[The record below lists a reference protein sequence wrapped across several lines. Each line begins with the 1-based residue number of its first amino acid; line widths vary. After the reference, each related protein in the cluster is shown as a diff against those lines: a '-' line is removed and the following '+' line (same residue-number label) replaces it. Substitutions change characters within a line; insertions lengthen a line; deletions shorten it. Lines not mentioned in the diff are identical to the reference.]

1 MKFLKKIDKTEIM
14 EKMTRTA
21 SKCGYKLKKASPTI
35 MIVGAAI
42 GGVTATVLACKATIK
57 AQDILTEHNAQVE
70 SIHTTKQQIESG
82 EIQLS
87 EGETYTE
94 NDYKS
99 DITTTYV
106 KTGLKLAKVYAPAVT
121 LGAVSLG
128 CMFGSHH
135 IMSKRNASLTAAYI
149 ALDKAFEEYKSR
161 VSDRFVED
169 GSYLRVKNITLS
181 YTFPKQWLQKLQIE
195 NARLSLSCENVATIT
210 GYSGFDPEVDIN
222 GIDLSRYPI
231 SRTFSVGLNFNF

>member
-1 MKFLKKIDKTEIM
+1 MKFLKKIDKTEIV
-14 EKMTRTA
+14 ETMTRTA

-42 GGVTATVLACKATIK
+42 GGVTATVLACKATVK
-57 AQDILTEHNAQVE
+57 AQDILTEHYAQVE
-70 SIHTTKQQIESG
+70 SIHTAKKQIEDG
-82 EIQLS
+82 TVQLS

-94 NDYKS
+94 KDYKS

-106 KTGLKLAKVYAPAVT
+106 QTGLKLAKVYAPAVT

-149 ALDKAFEEYKSR
+149 ALDKAFE
-161 VSDRFVED
+161 
-169 GSYLRVKNITLS
+169 
-181 YTFPKQWLQKLQIE
+181 
-195 NARLSLSCENVATIT
+195 
-210 GYSGFDPEVDIN
+210 
-222 GIDLSRYPI
+222 
-231 SRTFSVGLNFNF
+231 

>member
-82 EIQLS
+82 EIQLI

-99 DITTTYV
+99 DITTT
-106 KTGLKLAKVYAPAVT
+106 KSEAKR
-121 LGAVSLG
+121 S
-128 CMFGSHH
+128 
-135 IMSKRNASLTAAYI
+135 
-149 ALDKAFEEYKSR
+149 
-161 VSDRFVED
+161 
-169 GSYLRVKNITLS
+169 
-181 YTFPKQWLQKLQIE
+181 
-195 NARLSLSCENVATIT
+195 
-210 GYSGFDPEVDIN
+210 
-222 GIDLSRYPI
+222 
-231 SRTFSVGLNFNF
+231 

>member
-82 EIQLS
+82 EIQLI

-121 LGAVSLG
+121 RG
-128 CMFGSHH
+128 CGISGLHVRFPPYHVQ
-135 IMSKRNASLTAAYI
+135 AQC
-149 ALDKAFEEYKSR
+149 EP
-161 VSDRFVED
+161 DR
-169 GSYLRVKNITLS
+169 GLY
-181 YTFPKQWLQKLQIE
+181 
-195 NARLSLSCENVATIT
+195 C
-210 GYSGFDPEVDIN
+210 SGQ
-222 GIDLSRYPI
+222 
-231 SRTFSVGLNFNF
+231 GL